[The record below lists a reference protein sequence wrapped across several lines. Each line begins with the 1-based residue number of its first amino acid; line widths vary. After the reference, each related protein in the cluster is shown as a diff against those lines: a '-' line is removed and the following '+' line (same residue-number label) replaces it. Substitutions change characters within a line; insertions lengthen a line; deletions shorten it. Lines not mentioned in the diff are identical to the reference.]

1 MRSALRTLSIAA
13 LACLALT
20 PLQAHQPAHATR
32 AAAAPARVTVTIDA
46 EGVDVFGTVR
56 SPRPRRCAAEREVK
70 VYKIVDGEP
79 HLWTSDTT
87 QRRDGEHVWS
97 IGNTGAPGRFYAELP
112 RKAGCRA
119 DRSPTIRV
127 RREPSLAGTHTAR

>member
-1 MRSALRTLSIAA
+1 MRSVVRTLGAVALAA
-13 LACLALT
+13 LALY
-20 PLQAHQPAHATR
+20 PLPVHQSAEASP
-32 AAAAPARVTVTIDA
+32 AAAAPARVTVTIAA

-56 SPRPRRCAAEREVK
+56 SSRPRRCAADREVD
-70 VYKIVDGEP
+70 VYRIVDGEP

-87 QRRDGEHVWS
+87 QRQDGKYVWS
-97 IGNTGAPGRFYAELP
+97 IGNTGTAGRYYAELP

-127 RREPSLAGTHTAR
+127 RRAPTSADGAVR